1 MSIPVTDRS
10 LPARDATTV
19 RDALEFLRRR
29 LWLCVAV
36 ALAIISAA
44 VLLAFR
50 LPPVYL
56 SQATILIEQPAIPED
71 FVQSMISSYVDEQI
85 QVVAQ
90 RVYTPDS
97 VMAIVDELDMYREE
111 RQIESEAS
119 IVELFV
125 SSVYLESL
133 SAEVTDDRGRSS
145 DSTFAF
151 IVGFHHSDPATAQR
165 VTSILAE
172 RFLEE
177 NLSSRK
183 ERAAVTTTF
192 LEQEAG
198 RLAEE
203 MSGVE
208 DRIAQFKNE
217 YGDALPDQV
226 RLNIDMLART
236 EAEIS
241 QVEQNL
247 PELRA
252 ESQILE
258 SQLRTL
264 DPYATV
270 YSESGEPI
278 FSADERLTELRQQ
291 YLQYTARYG
300 PEHPDVVRTRR
311 EIETI
316 VGSGNLNDALNDVD
330 QQRATLNAQLD
341 QLLERYS
348 PEHPDVVRLKKSIA
362 ALPEGGTTNAAR
374 ATPRR
379 APNNPSYLTAQ
390 AQLESVRAGIASAEQ
405 RRQELRARRIR
416 LERNIDMAPRVE
428 QEWLQLNRGYNSVRL
443 EFEEIKRRTT
453 GARLSENL
461 EAQNISERFTLLR
474 RAGLPSF
481 PVEPNRVAIIMLGV
495 VFGLGAGIGLAAMI
509 DALDSTIRSAQD
521 LQTSLAIKPIAIV
534 PIVHTDLDR
543 RLAWIRRLGIIGV
556 GVFGAVT
563 VFLLA

>member
-1 MSIPVTDRS
+1 MLVNTDAPS
-10 LPARDATTV
+10 LQARDATTV
-19 RDALEFLRRR
+19 KDALEFLRRR
-29 LWLCVAV
+29 MWLCVTVAV
-36 ALAIISAA
+36 TVISAA

-90 RVYTPDS
+90 RVYTPES
-97 VMAIVDELDMYREE
+97 VMAIVEELDLYPNE
-111 RQIESEAS
+111 RQSGLEAAV
-119 IVELFV
+119 VEMFV

-151 IVGFHHSDPATAQR
+151 IVGFYYSDAATAQQ

-192 LEQEAG
+192 LEQEAE
-198 RLAEE
+198 RLAQE
-203 MSGVE
+203 MSGIE
-208 DRIAQFKNE
+208 DRIAKFKNE
-217 YGDALPDQV
+217 YGDALPEQV

-236 EAEIS
+236 EAELS
-241 QVEQNL
+241 QAEQNL

-252 ESQILE
+252 EAQILE

-264 DPYATV
+264 DPYAAV
-270 YSESGEPI
+270 YSESGEPM

-316 VGSGNLNDALNDVD
+316 VGSGNFENALNDVD
-330 QQRATLNAQLD
+330 QQRATLTAQLE

-348 PEHPDVVRLKKSIA
+348 PEHPDVVRLQNSID
-362 ALPEGGTTNAAR
+362 ALPSASTSNVTRVA
-374 ATPRR
+374 PQR
-379 APNNPSYLTAQ
+379 APNNPSYLAAQ
-390 AQLESVRAGIASAEQ
+390 AQLESIRAGISSAEQ
-405 RRQELRARRIR
+405 RRQELIARRAR
-416 LERNIDMAPRVE
+416 LERNIEMSPRVE
-428 QEWLQLNRGYNSVRL
+428 QDWLQLNRGYNSVRL

-481 PVEPNRVAIIMLGV
+481 PVEPNRVAIIMLGI
-495 VFGLGAGIGLAAMI
+495 VFGLGAGIGLAALT

-521 LQTSLAIKPIAIV
+521 LQTSLAIKPIAVV
-534 PIVHTDLDR
+534 PIVRTDADR
-543 RLAWIRRLGIIGV
+543 RLSLIRRLGLVAI
-556 GVFGAVT
+556 GVFGAAT
-563 VFLLA
+563 VFLLS